1 MPLGS
6 AQMGAGVRE
15 GGKKKGYIVVSKVC
29 DEKPISL
36 SRSLGRGNRSLYL
49 IWSILRV

>member
-6 AQMGAGVRE
+6 AQMGPGVTE
-15 GGKKKGYIVVSKVC
+15 GGKEKGYIVFSKVC

-36 SRSLGRGNRSLYL
+36 SRRLGRGNRSLYL
-49 IWSILRV
+49 I